1 MDKSLVVS
9 NEKFTP
15 WKVWY
20 LNKIIIV
27 NWCHIITNSEISR
40 RSAYPNIFNAS
51 RKLIVP
57 VRLSPA
63 PITFNGA
70 MIVKYFV
77 RRKVIDP
84 VFIYTVI
91 AAAAELYSWTASQIR
106 KSRVYQR
113 IAKVLFTYL
122 RVYSSLNVDSLVN
135 VLEMTVHSPEVQSWQ
150 HFDLFP
156 YSFEM

>member
-1 MDKSLVVS
+1 
-9 NEKFTP
+9 
-15 WKVWY
+15 
-20 LNKIIIV
+20 
-27 NWCHIITNSEISR
+27 
-40 RSAYPNIFNAS
+40 
-51 RKLIVP
+51 
-57 VRLSPA
+57 
-63 PITFNGA
+63 